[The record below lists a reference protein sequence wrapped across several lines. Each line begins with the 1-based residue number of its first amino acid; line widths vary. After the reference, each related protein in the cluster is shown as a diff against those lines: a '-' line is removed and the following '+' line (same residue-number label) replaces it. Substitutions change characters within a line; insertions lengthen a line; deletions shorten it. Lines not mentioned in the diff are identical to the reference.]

1 MYLQE
6 VVLTTTLSF
15 VQGQQNLYIIEF
27 KQVCTRRSIASVY
40 EKQYAQSSRTN
51 LWLLLAYKRKFFG
64 QITASDTPLL
74 RIEVISPITS
84 LHGMAEIIIAKH
96 RNGAVGDVLLRF
108 RGEFARFQ
116 NPDDDVIVPMPGEAP
131 GIIRS
136 KMNGGGNNVP
146 PPSPDAAPADNNP
159 FGTPIPEGPLPF

>member
-1 MYLQE
+1 MAVQNGKRVYLQE

-27 KQVCTRRSIASVY
+27 KQVCTRRSIAPVY

-74 RIEVISPITS
+74 RIEVISPIT
-84 LHGMAEIIIAKH
+84 
-96 RNGAVGDVLLRF
+96 NVLGKSQWNIF
-108 RGEFARFQ
+108 
-116 NPDDDVIVPMPGEAP
+116 I
-131 GIIRS
+131 S
-136 KMNGGGNNVP
+136 
-146 PPSPDAAPADNNP
+146 
-159 FGTPIPEGPLPF
+159 